1 MDSRVMVDAMPL
13 TRPLPEPLF
22 PRLRS
27 GRGLAPEK
35 ATAHRRARLLG
46 AMVEAVRRH
55 GYAETTIAELAG
67 LAGVSKSAFYESFES
82 KQQCFLATFEEIVA
96 QASGRIGVAYR
107 SRRGFRE
114 RLRAAMEEF
123 AEIVA
128 EEPAASALVVVDS
141 LSLGAAGVGPR
152 ERAVEAFEL
161 MFRQSFAQA
170 PERGEVSALQV
181 RAIVA
186 GIRRVVYRCL
196 REGRPEELRDQVE
209 ELLDWA
215 LSYQRPEA
223 VAAAPTPPGP
233 RRAAKEDSGAR
244 PPGWEEPPDSAR
256 SRSELSQR
264 ERIVRA
270 AALVAA
276 DRGYEALTIPA
287 ISGAAGVSNATFY
300 EHFSS
305 KEEAFVAAFDALAK
319 QALRATAAAAAGR
332 EDWGEAVGAGMRGLL
347 EFTAANRLFAR
358 LAFFELPTAGAN
370 ALDRADATTKRFTAF
385 LAPAALPAEIEAPP
399 AVVVEAIGGG
409 IWAVIQHEIA
419 HGREASLAEIASEIT
434 WIALAP
440 LGVGK

>member
-1 MDSRVMVDAMPL
+1 MPQ
-13 TRPLPEPLF
+13 THPLPEPLF

-96 QASGRIGVAYR
+96 RASGRIGVAYR

-114 RLRAAMEEF
+114 RLRAAMEAF

-196 REGRPEELRDQVE
+196 REGRPEQLRDQVE

-215 LSYQRPEA
+215 LSYQRPAGGAPAEA
-223 VAAAPTPPGP
+223 VAAAPAPPGP

-287 ISGAAGVSNATFY
+287 ISAAAGVSNVTFY
-300 EHFSS
+300 EHFSG

-332 EDWGEAVGAGMRGLL
+332 EDWAEALGAGTRGLL

-385 LAPAALPAEIEAPP
+385 LAPPAIPAGIEAP
-399 AVVVEAIGGG
+399 ADVVVEAIGGG
-409 IWAVIQHEIA
+409 MWAVIQHEIA
-419 HGREASLAEIASEIT
+419 HGRAEDLPTVAPQLAA
-434 WIALAP
+434 IALVP
-440 LGVGK
+440 FGVA